1 MKTYKRIVTKIDS
14 EIGNAKKDGLFGFDR
29 DKPYYSIVY
38 KILDRERAV
47 FKYFKTEAEAITF
60 RDKIQ
65 SELKEGVYNGKTD

>member
-65 SELKEGVYNGKTD
+65 KELKEGLLND

>member
-29 DKPYYSIVY
+29 DKPFYCIVY

-65 SELKEGVYNGKTD
+65 KELKEGLLND